1 MKKTYK
7 TPAVNVVEVELHS
20 PFMNNMSVSSNEI
33 SAEDAGLVKGESS
46 SRSRYSVWDDDWSA
60 E

>member
-1 MKKTYK
+1 MCTIRIATEQLVANSLKFG
-7 TPAVNVVEVELHS
+7 N
-20 PFMNNMSVSSNEI
+20 SNIE
-33 SAEDAGLVKGESS
+33 EETDVLVKGESS